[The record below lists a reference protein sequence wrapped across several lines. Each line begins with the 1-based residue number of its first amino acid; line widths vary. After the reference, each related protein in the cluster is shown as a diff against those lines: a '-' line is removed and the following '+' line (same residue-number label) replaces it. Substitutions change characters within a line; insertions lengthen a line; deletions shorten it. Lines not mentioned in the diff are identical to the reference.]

1 MRMELGGGGQLPVQ
15 CACVSGA
22 FFPTSILKGQE
33 HERQPQCLSK
43 VKSWIISE
51 VKLQT
56 RKEGLK
62 HQFSTCGVMIP
73 GGSESRSHSYFTIH
87 NSRKATVRK

>member
-1 MRMELGGGGQLPVQ
+1 MGNGNGVWGGGLPVQ
-15 CACVSGA
+15 CAYVSVA
-22 FFPTSILKGQE
+22 FFPPSILKGWE

-56 RKEGLK
+56 WCNSSQPVGHDHL
-62 HQFSTCGVMIP
+62 GVGYQICV
-73 GGSESRSHSYFTIH
+73 SHTYIAIH
-87 NSRKATVRK
+87 DSRKATVME

>member
-1 MRMELGGGGQLPVQ
+1 MGMELGRGKLPVQ

-22 FFPTSILKGQE
+22 FLPPSILKGWE

-51 VKLQT
+51 VKLQ
-56 RKEGLK
+56 RKEGRLK
-62 HQFSTCGVMIP
+62 APVLNLWVMIP
-73 GGSESRSHSYFTIH
+73 GGLDSRSHSFFPIH
-87 NSRKATVRK
+87 DSRKATVRK

>member
-1 MRMELGGGGQLPVQ
+1 MGMELGGGGELPVQ
-15 CACVSGA
+15 CASVSGA
-22 FFPTSILKGQE
+22 FFPTSILKGRE

-56 RKEGLK
+56 KEGRLK
-62 HQFSTCGVMIP
+62 APVLNLWVMILR
-73 GGSESRSHSYFTIH
+73 G
-87 NSRKATVRK
+87 